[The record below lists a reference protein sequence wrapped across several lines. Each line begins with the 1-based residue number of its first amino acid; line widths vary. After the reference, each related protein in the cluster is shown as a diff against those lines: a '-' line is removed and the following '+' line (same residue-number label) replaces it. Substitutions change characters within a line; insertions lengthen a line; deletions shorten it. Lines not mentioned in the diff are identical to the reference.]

1 MTRRDNPRDS
11 IIPDILRRLRTLE
24 TASPLGSSSITRGA
38 LRVASN
44 EGLKVEGS
52 AKVSGWLIVT
62 GTARV
67 TGRLEGS
74 GTFDWTGPMN
84 LQGAQTI
91 TGPTTFTGEMIVNGP
106 WKLVGNGEIT
116 GNVDLKGIL
125 NLLRDLLVKAGG
137 KIVIEGADQIVLEQ
151 SGGVARMRMGASEI
165 RGGDGIGLYPNSGP
179 AIVST
184 NLGLRIAPLG
194 TIDSGTA
201 GLPPGALY
209 ISPTG
214 FLRRVI

>member
-1 MTRRDNPRDS
+1 MLRNLADAWGWVERLARRVD
-11 IIPDILRRLRTLE
+11 RLESGALLE
-24 TASPLGSSSITRGA
+24 NSSITRGGM
-38 LRVASN
+38 RIASN
-44 EGLKVEGS
+44 EGLRIEGS

-91 TGPTTFTGEMIVNGP
+91 TGPTTFTGEMIVNGT

-125 NLLRDLLVKAGG
+125 NLLRDLLVKTGG

-165 RGGDGIGLYPNSGP
+165 RGGDGIGLYSNGGP
-179 AIVST
+179 DVIST
-184 NLGLRIAPLG
+184 SAGLRIANLPSVSG
-194 TIDSGTA
+194 ATPNVYIDA
-201 GLPPGALY
+201 Q
-209 ISPTG
+209 G